1 MQNFNSINQLINYGN
16 LSWFCWI
23 QGEKMMKTI
32 ELICCIAVKRI
43 WQDCCTLVFM
53 FCKVV

>member
-43 WQDCCTLVFM
+43 WQDCCTSVFM